1 MVIINPDQEIHAAEC
16 CLRVAFKR
24 LKKGDYEQA
33 LRRTEDALR
42 SLKALQEKEKAN

>member
-1 MVIINPDQEIHAAEC
+1 MVTINPDQEIYAAEC

-33 LRRTEDALR
+33 LKRTEDAIR
-42 SLKALQEKEKAN
+42 SLKVLRENEKTD